1 MLLIN
6 PLSANSQTTSL
17 EELNDTICY
26 ELKDAKVLLKYAE
39 RGYICDSLIIEYDN
53 QIKNLSEI
61 IQTKDEQ
68 LVLCEQASNQL
79 RNEIEKTHREK
90 KFWMGAT
97 VVSTLTAVFFI
108 LF

>member
-6 PLSANSQTTSL
+6 PLSVNCQTTSL
-17 EELNDTICY
+17 EESNDTLCY

-39 RGYICDSLIIEYDN
+39 RGYLCDSLITQYDN
-53 QIKNLSEI
+53 QVKNLSEI
-61 IQTKDEQ
+61 IKTKDEQ
-68 LVLCEQASNQL
+68 LGLCEQASNQL
-79 RNEIEKTHREK
+79 RNEIEKTHRER